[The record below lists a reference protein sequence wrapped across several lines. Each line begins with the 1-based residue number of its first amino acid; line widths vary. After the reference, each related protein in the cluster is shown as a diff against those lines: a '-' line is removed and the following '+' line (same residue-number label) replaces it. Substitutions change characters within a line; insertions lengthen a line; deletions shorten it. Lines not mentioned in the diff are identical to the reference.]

1 MPLRMTGLHSWQERI
16 RLRQVGREKSGRKRK
31 LKWQMMTFVITIA
44 LVVTACGIIVFQNM
58 KQIIVRQYSDS
69 ALQSVTAVAENMDY
83 ILQNVE
89 NQTNSILLN
98 HEMMDFLKAGN
109 EEEFCNQL
117 TSYFVSGPYTEGIYI
132 QSKGYYWHVGADI
145 RENEGRFQ
153 EKKLTETAGEII
165 WLPTRTVQIQILSGL
180 VPKNCFSLGR
190 KLIDVYSL
198 KEMGYLV
205 VEVNE
210 AVLREVYQK
219 LEKDGGE
226 IFIVDKNGSAISSN
240 VEEMEAI
247 WEQEWYQQVQKTDT
261 AGTIEFADEAGK
273 HVALYA
279 TFNRGEWK
287 IVKTVPQ
294 ATLYAEINRLQSK
307 VLVGGIF
314 FLSLILL
321 TGYGYISN
329 ITRPIT
335 RIIHQMK
342 KVEDGD
348 MSVRVDT
355 KIQNEIG
362 ELGESFN
369 HMVKQVDELME
380 ANLMAERNRQEL
392 ELEVLH
398 AQINPHFLY
407 NTLSTIRFMAKI
419 KGEDSI
425 SSAILALTRLLRI
438 SITFGKDKIQL
449 QEEISYVEDYLLIQR
464 LRFNQRFQFSCEI
477 GEAHKRILV
486 PKLILQPIVENSII
500 YGMEAQGENTDKM
513 ISICIYTRQTEEYVE
528 VIVEDNGP
536 GISDSRA
543 KEIFRKDKNI
553 NRFSKVGLNNVDQR
567 IQLYCGKQ
575 YGITIDSESGKGTKI
590 IIRLPKA
597 AVKEKA

>member
-1 MPLRMTGLHSWQERI
+1 MPLRMIGLNSWQERI
-16 RLRQVGREKSGRKRK
+16 RLEQVRRENRGRKRK
-31 LKWQMMTFVITIA
+31 LKWQMMAFVIAIA
-44 LVVTACGIIVFQNM
+44 FIITVCGMIVFQNM
-58 KQIIVRQYSDS
+58 KRIIVRQYSDS
-69 ALQSVTAVAENMDY
+69 ALQSVTAVAKNMDY

-98 HEMMDFLKAGN
+98 HEMMDFLKSGD

-132 QSKGYYWHVGADI
+132 RSKEYYWHVGADI

-153 EKKLTETAGEII
+153 EKRLAETTGEII

-190 KLIDVYSL
+190 KLVDVYSL
-198 KEMGYLV
+198 EELGYMV

-210 AVLREVYQK
+210 AVLREVYQS
-219 LEKDGGE
+219 LEKGGGE
-226 IFIVDKNGSAISSN
+226 VFIVNKNGSIISSN
-240 VEEMEAI
+240 VEDTEDRLQQG
-247 WEQEWYQQVQKTDT
+247 QEWYQKLQKTND
-261 AGTIEFADEAGK
+261 AGTIEFSDEDGK

-287 IVKTVPQ
+287 IIKTVPQ
-294 ATLYAEINRLQSK
+294 ATLYAEINQLQAI
-307 VLVGGIF
+307 VLLGGIF

-321 TGYGYISN
+321 IGYVYISST
-329 ITRPIT
+329 TRPIT

-342 KVEDGD
+342 KVEAGD

-464 LRFNQRFQFSCEI
+464 LRFNQRFQFFCEI
-477 GEAHKRILV
+477 CEEHRGILV

-500 YGMEAQGENTDKM
+500 YGMEAQGEDTDKI
-513 ISICIYTRQTEEYVE
+513 ISIRIYTRQKEEGVE
-528 VIVEDNGP
+528 VVVEDNGP

-567 IQLYCGKQ
+567 IRLYCGKQ
-575 YGITIDSESGKGTKI
+575 YGITIDSEPGKGTKI
-590 IIRLPKA
+590 IIRLPRPA
-597 AVKEKA
+597 IG